1 MSFRMTNWAYTHSLK
16 AGLKLLLVTI
26 ADKAHDDGTTP
37 AGLEYLSY
45 ETDIPLPTLK
55 RYMRQLREMDLLHTE
70 RREYKGFG
78 GRLTNLIVLH
88 PWVEGAKPSWYDYQK
103 LRAEAAVTE
112 QKFGT
117 EVPVENSEPTQGI
130 NLILSSN
137 SGADAQSIN
146 LIPCAHKVSNEPTQG
161 INSDNFEGGTLKER
175 ARGFNHQLINHQSVS
190 QSVKSLGPVENSDG
204 WTDRRMRIENSKNPQ
219 PGSGSVQ
226 GQATAPQPNPTQ
238 GAKGEKPAKILQ
250 GPQGSSETSFV
261 SKSSP
266 TAVLGSQQSVQSSA
280 GSEVGT
286 AGPGGVAGEVAAR
299 GALAQQYV
307 QGVDLQQLAAELVSD
322 GVPMAAVQAV
332 AQDQGLS
339 RMVEAAMSR
348 SKQVRSPQR
357 YCRAVLAREWGQFV
371 SLCAPAAYPLCARHR
386 VRLLPAGQCRECVQE
401 SREAAEE
408 ASHSRGVDMRQVR
421 QLAQERGLNLENIR
435 NLELGPVVK
444 GLVRDG
450 VVAAEAGQVACF
462 LADNPEIVSNLEQKR
477 TA

>member
-88 PWVEGAKPSWYDYQK
+88 PWVEGTKPSWYDYQK

-130 NLILSSN
+130 NLIPSSN

-161 INSDNFEGGTLKER
+161 INSDNFEGGALKER

-190 QSVKSLGPVENSDG
+190 QSVNSLGPVENSDG
-204 WTDRRMRIENSKNPQ
+204 STDRRMRIENSKNPQ

-226 GQATAPQPNPTQ
+226 GQATAPQPNPTR
-238 GAKGEKPAKILQ
+238 GAKGEKPSKS
-250 GPQGSSETSFV
+250 PQVPQESHEASFV
-261 SKSSP
+261 GKSSP
-266 TAVLGSQQSVQSSA
+266 TAVLGSQQGVQDSV
-280 GSEVGT
+280 GSESGT

-299 GALAQQYV
+299 GALVQQYV
-307 QGVDLQQLAAELVSD
+307 QGVDLQQLAVELVSD
-322 GVPMAAVQAV
+322 GVPVAEVQAV
-332 AQDQGLS
+332 VQAQRLS
-339 RMVEAAMSR
+339 RMVEAAISR

-386 VRLLPAGQCRECVQE
+386 VRLSPAGQCRECVQE

-408 ASHSRGVDMRQVR
+408 ASHSRGVNMRQVR

-435 NLELGPVVK
+435 NLELGPVVE

-462 LADNPEIVSNLEQKR
+462 LADNPEIVSDLEQKR

>member
-130 NLILSSN
+130 NLIPSSN

-161 INSDNFEGGTLKER
+161 INSDNFEGGALKER

-190 QSVKSLGPVENSDG
+190 QSVNSLGPVENSDG
-204 WTDRRMRIENSKNPQ
+204 STDRRMRIENSKNPQ
-219 PGSGSVQ
+219 LGSVSVR
-226 GQATAPQPNPTQ
+226 GRATAPQPNPTR
-238 GAKGEKPAKILQ
+238 GAKGEKPSKS
-250 GPQGSSETSFV
+250 PQVPQESHEASFV
-261 SKSSP
+261 GKSSP
-266 TAVLGSQQSVQSSA
+266 TAVLGSQQGVQGSV
-280 GSEVGT
+280 GSESGT

-299 GALAQQYV
+299 GALVQQYV
-307 QGVDLQQLAAELVSD
+307 QGVDLQQLAVELVSD
-322 GVPMAAVQAV
+322 GVPVAEVQAV
-332 AQDQGLS
+332 VQAQGLS
-339 RMVEAAMSR
+339 RMVEAAISR

-386 VRLLPAGQCRECVQE
+386 VRLSPAGQCRECVQE

-408 ASHSRGVDMRQVR
+408 ASHPRGVDMRQVR

>member
-1 MSFRMTNWAYTHSLK
+1 MSFRMVNWAYTHDLPPSQK
-16 AGLKLLLVTI
+16 FLLVTL
-26 ADKAHDDGTTP
+26 ADKADDDGTTS
-37 AGLEYLSY
+37 AGVEFLAY
-45 ETDIPLPTLK
+45 ETGISARTVIRHLK
-55 RYMRQLREMDLLHTE
+55 QLEEMDLLHKE
-70 RREYKGFG
+70 RREWKGFG
-78 GRLTNLIVLH
+78 GRKTNLTILH
-88 PWVEGAKPSWYDYQK
+88 PWVEGSKPTWHDYKKLQQK
-103 LRAEAAVTE
+103 TEKTKRAFGVTE
-112 QKFGT
+112 
-117 EVPVENSEPTQGI
+117 PVENFEPAQGD
-130 NLILSSN
+130 NLALSSN
-137 SGADAQSIN
+137 SGADAQGDKLS
-146 LIPCAHKVSNEPTQG
+146 PSVHKVTSVHTQG
-161 INSDNFEGGTLKER
+161 DKSCNFEGGALKER

-190 QSVKSLGPVENSDG
+190 QSVNSLGPVEKSDG
-204 WTDRRMRIENSKNPQ
+204 STDRRMRIENSKNPQ
-219 PGSGSVQ
+219 PK
-226 GQATAPQPNPTQ
+226 PTQ
-238 GAKGEKPAKILQ
+238 GGKSENPAKSPQ
-250 GPQGSSETSFV
+250 GYQGSSETSFV
-261 SKSSP
+261 GKSSP
-266 TAVLGSQQSVQSSA
+266 VTVLGSQQGVQGSV
-280 GSEVGT
+280 GSESGT

-299 GALAQQYV
+299 GALVQQYV
-307 QGVDLQQLAAELVSD
+307 QGVDLQQLAVELVSD
-322 GVPMAAVQAV
+322 GVPVAEVQAV
-332 AQDQGLS
+332 VQAQGLS

-408 ASHSRGVDMRQVR
+408 ASHSRGVNMHQVR

>member
-88 PWVEGAKPSWYDYQK
+88 PWVEGTKPSWYDYQK

-117 EVPVENSEPTQGI
+117 EMPVENSEPTQGI
-130 NLILSSN
+130 NLIPSSN

-161 INSDNFEGGTLKER
+161 INSDNFEGGALKER

-190 QSVKSLGPVENSDG
+190 QSVNSLGSVENSG
-204 WTDRRMRIENSKNPQ
+204 STDRRMRIENSKNPQ
-219 PGSGSVQ
+219 PGSVPAQ
-226 GQATAPQPNPTQ
+226 WQATAPQSNPTR
-238 GAKGEKPAKILQ
+238 GAKGENPVKSPQ
-250 GPQGSSETSFV
+250 GPQGSPETSFAG
-261 SKSSP
+261 KSSP
-266 TAVLGSQQSVQSSA
+266 TAVLGSQWGVQGSA

-286 AGPGGVAGEVAAR
+286 AGPGSAGGVVAAR

-322 GVPMAAVQAV
+322 GVPVAEVQAV

-357 YCRAVLAREWGQFV
+357 YCRAVLSREWGQFV

-386 VRLLPAGQCRECVQE
+386 VRLSPAGQCRECVQE

-408 ASHSRGVDMRQVR
+408 ASHSRGVKMLQVR

-435 NLELGPVVK
+435 NLELGPVVE